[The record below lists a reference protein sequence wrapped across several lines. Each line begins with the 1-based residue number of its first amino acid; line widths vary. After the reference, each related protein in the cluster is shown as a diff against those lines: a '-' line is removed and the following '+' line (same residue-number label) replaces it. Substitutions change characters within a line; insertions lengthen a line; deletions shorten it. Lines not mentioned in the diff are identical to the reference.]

1 MSECSTARS
10 NNWTTQRNLAHSM
23 FPAQGDFLSLI
34 PQQPG
39 VYKYFDSSKQII
51 YVGKAKNLKNRMA
64 SYFVARENLSPKTR
78 ILVSKI
84 AYLDFIVVNN
94 EREAFLLENSL
105 IKENKPKYN
114 ILLKDDKTY
123 PWICITKDLYPRIII
138 TRRYN
143 RKYGEFFGPYTSA
156 KSITLTLRQIR
167 KVAPYRTC
175 KFDISHESIA
185 EGKHRVCLEYHIHNC
200 RGCCEGRESQAEYL
214 KSIDNIRQILKGEG
228 GSILA
233 QMEKEVEALSG
244 NLEFE
249 KAALIQERIEKLRE
263 YESKQ
268 VVANPRVGN
277 LDILT
282 IIDWK
287 DHVVTNYMQVRKG
300 YITMST
306 NREIRNPLDEEG
318 QEIFEHS
325 LYTMQQ
331 MYESHE
337 TEIITNIPVNE
348 NLSEHLHVELPI
360 RGDKKKLVELS
371 VMNCRV
377 YIQDLRKPFVKDEQA
392 TLEKL
397 QTILKLPTI
406 PHRIECI
413 DNSNLLGQDA
423 VSSVVVFVD
432 GKPKK
437 SDYRIYNVKTVE
449 GPNDYKTMVEV
460 ITRRYGKMEAQD
472 YPDLILLD
480 GGKGQLKM
488 GIETLQNLGLAGK
501 LQLAALAERLE
512 EIYLLGDPYPIAL
525 DKRSDELKMLQYL
538 RDEAHRFGITS
549 HRKKRLKHM
558 QGSLL
563 NEVAGI
569 GKKSVEA
576 IYKEYESL
584 EQIREQGLKRLVQC
598 LGPAKAQ
605 LVWEAL
611 DGLLAKKSGT
621 QTNTGTSSD

>member
-1 MSECSTARS
+1 
-10 NNWTTQRNLAHSM
+10 M
-23 FPAQGDFLSLI
+23 FPAQGDFLTLI
-34 PQQPG
+34 PEQPG
-39 VYKYFDSSKQII
+39 VYKYFDASKQII
-51 YVGKAKNLKNRMA
+51 YVGKAKNLKNRMS
-64 SYFVARENLSPKTR
+64 SYFVAPANLTPKTR

-123 PWICITKDLYPRIII
+123 PWICITKDHYPRIII

-143 RKYGEFFGPYTSA
+143 RKYGEYFGPYTSA
-156 KSITLTLRQIR
+156 KSITHMLRQIR

-175 KFDISHESIA
+175 RFDITEDSIA
-185 EGKHRVCLEYHIHNC
+185 EGKHKVCLEYHIHNC
-200 RGCCEGRESQAEYL
+200 QGCCEGLETREKYL
-214 KSIDNIRQILKGEG
+214 ESIESIRQILKGEG
-228 GSILA
+228 GHILERLE
-233 QMEKEVEALSG
+233 EKVEELSEK
-244 NLEFE
+244 LEYE
-249 KAALIQERIEKLRE
+249 EAGIIQERIDRLRE

-268 VVANPRVGN
+268 VVANPTVGN

-282 IIDWK
+282 VVCWK
-287 DHVVTNYMQVRKG
+287 EHTVTNYMQVRKG

-306 NREIRNPLDEEG
+306 NREIRNPLGENE
-318 QEIFEHS
+318 QEIFERS
-325 LYTMQQ
+325 LIAMQE
-331 MYESHE
+331 MFGSHA
-337 TEIITNIPVNE
+337 TSIITNIPLEEKMVGQ
-348 NLSEHLHVELPI
+348 LRVDTPI
-360 RGDKKKLVELS
+360 RGEKKKLADLS

-392 TLEKL
+392 TLEKIR
-397 QTILKLPTI
+397 TILKLPST
-406 PHRIECI
+406 PRRIECI

-437 SDYRIYNVKTVE
+437 SDYRIYNVRTVE
-449 GPNDYKTMVEV
+449 GPDDYKTMVEV
-460 ITRRYGKMEAQD
+460 ITRRYGKMASNE

-488 GIETLQNLGLAGK
+488 GIETLQSLGLEGK
-501 LQLAALAERLE
+501 IPLAALAERLE
-512 EIYLLGDPYPIAL
+512 EVYLPGDPYPISI
-525 DKRSDELKMLQYL
+525 DKRSDELKLLQYL
-538 RDEAHRFGITS
+538 RDEAHRFGITH
-549 HRKKRLKHM
+549 HRKRRLKHM

-576 IYKEYESL
+576 VYKEYDSL
-584 EQIREQGLKRLVQC
+584 EQIKEQGLEKLVRC
-598 LGPAKAQ
+598 LGPAKAKII
-605 LVWEAL
+605 WGAL
-611 DGLLAKKSGT
+611 YGLLAKKNGQAKGEVPKVEDREKS
-621 QTNTGTSSD
+621 